1 MTSVWSQ
8 VPLTSLRARRSAI
21 QRAMRKI
28 LLAIAVAT
36 LPTASALA
44 DPPVRQKP
52 DNHASRGKL
61 LPLKGSGTSNICAA
75 YGPGFAKVEGTDTCI
90 KIGGAVSIGAGSSG
104 GGR

>member
-1 MTSVWSQ
+1 
-8 VPLTSLRARRSAI
+8 
-21 QRAMRKI
+21 MRKI
-28 LLAIAVAT
+28 LLAITVAT